1 MRYIFMLLL
10 GLCFAPEATAQNT
23 THQSLDTITV
33 PTQVENVYN
42 RPLYHDSAVSSFV
55 LVIYKEV
62 KKHKHE
68 HHAEH
73 VYIISGEADMLLGD
87 STIHIRAGDLIFI
100 PANMPHAVRVT
111 SKEPLK
117 VLSIQAPYF
126 DGKDRVMLD
135 K

>member
-1 MRYIFMLLL
+1 MRYFIILSLLF
-10 GLCFAPEATAQNT
+10 CFTQATKAQT

-33 PTQVENVYN
+33 PKQVENVYN

-55 LVIYKEV
+55 IVIYKEV

-73 VYIISGEADMLLGD
+73 VYVISGEADMLLGD
-87 STIHIRAGDLIFI
+87 STIHIRAGDIIFI
-100 PANMPHAVRVT
+100 PTNTAHAVRVT